1 MIISNLFS
9 QFTESEKATAII
21 YTLFSVTDDKASKIS
36 ALVKSVT
43 NQPRYDFLKTAQK
56 LDRHNLL
63 TTGDYNWRSYSYN
76 RRISKGCMLPIMLH
90 IAENEKELTEAIMK
104 KATFLK
110 PKSLQRILWKFVI
123 SDFTEVP
130 SRSVI
135 TQEFD
140 DNEEVLYPYVD
151 NEALEP
157 IMRCLP
163 TEGFCNCMEHYLIGI
178 FWHEALVDTSYMRR
192 LLDHWATPSTVARAK
207 SYACLLDLYDFMA
220 HGTRPDTMLMDN
232 SSHQWIAA
240 LTEMYKGDYDKA
252 LGHIKLALTFCNTK
266 ESDRKLRRN
275 YFAYGILNFFYVL
288 IARMADTGEAQKLVA
303 ALLKG
308 NGRVETEMADVLH
321 SIMYNTDS
329 DKRITERL
337 HAMEKSNWLSER
349 SMAKLME
356 SYMGCPAKSKWSPQ
370 WLILLHE
377 MRQYA
382 DLPAEELARANE
394 AYGQTGALSRLRRKK
409 EWENVL
415 EELMMDNGEA
425 PAGRK
430 DERIAYFMQS
440 INSSSATPRLQTILK
455 SGGWSAGKSVSRYD
469 FVEGNIEA
477 MDSTDMR
484 IAEASRKVYD
494 YGDVTLECLL
504 PEMTQESRLYVGA
517 YAPYT
522 LVEVTEESPYI
533 TLVREA
539 DRFRV
544 VSNVPLMQADKKI
557 IIIHRAAASISFLRL
572 PDAQRI
578 YYKRLLQLE
587 AFPLEAEEQLKT
599 FLGTIGGKLEVNS
612 DLIEGGST
620 LPITDGSP
628 QLIMQM
634 RPQGKDSY
642 VVSLFTRPLEGGRK
656 RCTPGEGE
664 DIIVDQKNDGARTR
678 VERNMPQ
685 EKDNLKHFMKECH
698 ILGLK
703 QGNVEVDTTTL
714 LPIITYA
721 QNNGDRIACEW
732 PEGASLRVKRKSQS
746 TWNGFIR
753 KADNGWFE
761 IEGSVEIDQGRVVTM
776 AQLLDLVGQNH
787 GRYIKLNEGE
797 FLELSKS
804 LQDQLEALNTIASR
818 SHGRLQMSP
827 FSAAL
832 LSNDEI
838 DGELQLELA
847 EELKAIRQ
855 RILDASNYK
864 PRVPKTLKATLR
876 PYQMEGYQWMS
887 RLNKWGAGALLAD
900 DMGLGKT
907 VQTIAFL
914 LAKAGEG
921 PALVVAPASVAPNW
935 MSELE
940 RFSPSLNATML
951 NFSADRKKLIKEAK
965 KGDVVV
971 TTYGL
976 LLSVKE
982 EITKKKWT
990 TVCLDEAHIVKN
1002 RGAKTSA
1009 VAMQLQGNYRI
1020 MLTGTPVQNH
1030 LAELW
1035 NLFQFVNPGLLG
1047 SYDDFNR
1054 RFINPI
1060 EMQGDKEAQRQLD
1073 RLVKPFMLRRTKDKV
1088 AKELPEK
1095 EEIYQH
1101 VQLSKDELA
1110 IYELMRQRAEKM
1122 LLAEQGRSVSVAT
1135 LAEITRL
1142 RQCSCDV
1149 RLIQEGRKIM
1159 GDKDGTKIQA
1169 LLELIETIVESLT
1182 TDEDKKVQGG
1192 ILVFSQFTSYLKYVQ
1207 EALQKA
1213 SIPYLYIDG
1222 STELSRRAQLVKEFQ
1237 EGTCPVFLISLKA
1250 GGLGLN
1256 LTRANYVI
1264 HMDPWWNPAVE
1275 AQATDRAH
1283 RIGQQQAVT
1292 VYHLIAEGTIEE
1304 KIQRLHEQKQELVR
1318 GVLEGADQSHK
1329 LTGEQL
1335 LQMVRGK

>member
-1 MIISNLFS
+1 MISNVFRQLS
-9 QFTESEKATAII
+9 KSEKATAII
-21 YTLFSVTDDKASKIS
+21 FTLFNVGDNSSSKLHT
-36 ALVKSVT
+36 LVRTVAGL
-43 NQPRYDFLKTAQK
+43 PRIDFQKNIQK
-56 LDRHNLL
+56 LNRYNLL
-63 TTGDYNWRSYSYN
+63 TTGEYNWRRYSYN
-76 RRISKGCMLPIMLH
+76 HHVSKAYMLPLMLH
-90 IAENEKELTEAIMK
+90 IAENEKELTQAIMK
-104 KATFLK
+104 KASFLK
-110 PKSLQRILWKFVI
+110 PSELQRILWKFVI
-123 SDFTEVP
+123 TGFTQLP
-130 SRSVI
+130 SRSTI
-135 TQEFD
+135 TEVFE
-140 DNEEVLYPYVD
+140 DNEVVLYPYVD
-151 NEALEP
+151 SEPFEP
-157 IMRCLP
+157 IMRCL
-163 TEGFCNCMEHYLIGI
+163 TAEGFCGCMDNYLYGL
-178 FWHEALVDTSYMRR
+178 FREEASVNTSYLRR
-192 LLDHWATPSTVARAK
+192 LLDHWATPDTVARAK
-207 SYACLLDLYDFMA
+207 YYVCLLDLYDFMA

-240 LTEMYKGDYDKA
+240 LTEMYKGGYNKA
-252 LGHIKLALTFCNTK
+252 LGHIKLALALCNTK
-266 ESDRKLRRN
+266 EGKRKLRRS

-288 IARMADTGEAQKLVA
+288 TARLADNEEAQKHVA

-308 NGRVETEMADVLH
+308 NSKEETKMAEELH
-321 SIMYNTDS
+321 SIIYNADS
-329 DKRITERL
+329 DKIITASLR
-337 HAMEKSNWLSER
+337 AKEKSNWASER
-349 SMAKLME
+349 SMVTLME
-356 SYMGCPAKSKWSPQ
+356 NYIGMKVSTPWPTQ
-370 WLILLHE
+370 WLILRHE
-377 MRQYA
+377 MRPYKTLQEEDLAKA
-382 DLPAEELARANE
+382 DA
-394 AYGQTGALSRLRRKK
+394 AYGQTGALSRLHRKK
-409 EWENVL
+409 EWEYVL
-415 EELMMDNGEA
+415 EELMRNDEDA
-425 PAGRK
+425 TAKRK
-430 DERIAYFMQS
+430 DERIAYFMHT
-440 INSSSATPRLQTILK
+440 IKSSSATPKLQTILK
-455 SGGWSAGKSVSRYD
+455 SGAWSAGKNISRYD
-469 FVEGNIEA
+469 FESEANEA
-477 MDSTDMR
+477 MDSADKR
-484 IAEASRKVYD
+484 IAQASRRAYD
-494 YGDVTLECLL
+494 YSDVTLEFIL
-504 PEMTQESRLYVGA
+504 PEMTHESRLYVGA

-533 TLVREA
+533 TLVRE
-539 DRFRV
+539 DDQFRV
-544 VSNVPLMQADKKI
+544 VSNVPLIQADKTI
-557 IIIHRAAASISFLRL
+557 IITHRAAASISFLRL
-572 PDAQRI
+572 PEAQRI

-587 AFPLEAEEQLKT
+587 AFPLEAEEQLKA
-599 FLGTIGGKLEVNS
+599 FLGIIGGKLEVNS

-620 LPITDGSP
+620 LPITSGSP

-642 VVSLFTRPLEGGRK
+642 AVSLFTRPLEGGRK
-656 RCTPGEGE
+656 RCTPGEG
-664 DIIVDQKNDGARTR
+664 DNIIVDQNNDGQRTR
-678 VERNMPQ
+678 VERNVSQ
-685 EKDNLKHFMKECH
+685 EKDNLNHFMGECH
-698 ILGLK
+698 IMGLQ
-703 QGNVEVDTTTL
+703 QGNVEVDTPTL

-721 QNNGDRIACEW
+721 QNNAERMACEW

-746 TWNGFIR
+746 VWNGFIR

-776 AQLLDLVGQNH
+776 AQLLDLVGQRH

-804 LQDQLEALNTIASR
+804 LQNQLEALNAIASH
-818 SHGRLQMSP
+818 SHGRLQISP

-838 DGELQLELA
+838 DGELQLDLA
-847 EELKAIRQ
+847 DELKAIRQ
-855 RILDASNYK
+855 RILDASTYK
-864 PRVPKTLKATLR
+864 PRVPKTLQATLR
-876 PYQMEGYQWMS
+876 PYQLDGYQWMS

-940 RFSPSLNATML
+940 RFAPSLNASML
-951 NFSADRKKLIKEAK
+951 NFAADRKKLIKEAK
-965 KGDVVV
+965 KGEVVV

-976 LLSVKE
+976 LLSVKA

-1047 SYDDFNR
+1047 SYDDFTR

-1060 EMQGDKEAQRQLD
+1060 ELQGDKEAQHQLD

-1101 VQLSKDELA
+1101 VTLSADEQA
-1110 IYELMRQRAEKM
+1110 IYELMRQRAEQM

-1142 RQCSCDV
+1142 RQCSCDA
-1149 RLIQEGRKIM
+1149 RLIEEGRKII
-1159 GDKDGTKIQA
+1159 GDKEGTKIQA
-1169 LLELIETIVESLT
+1169 LLELIETIVEGFT
-1182 TDEDKKVQGG
+1182 MGDDKKVQGG

-1213 SIPYLYIDG
+1213 EIHYLYIDG
-1222 STELSRRAQLVKEFQ
+1222 STELFRRAQLVKEFQ
-1237 EGTCPVFLISLKA
+1237 DGACPVFLISLKA